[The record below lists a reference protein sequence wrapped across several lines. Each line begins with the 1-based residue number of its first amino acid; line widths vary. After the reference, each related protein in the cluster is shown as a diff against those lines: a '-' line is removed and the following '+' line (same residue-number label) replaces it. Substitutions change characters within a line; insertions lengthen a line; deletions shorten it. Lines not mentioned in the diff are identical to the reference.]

1 MEKEITNGTLIG
13 ILLIGLFV
21 LIGLSFG
28 IYRIAKDTANY
39 IQQQEVSI
47 EPTIEDIQATA
58 KQKLPEILLIVAGY
72 SLVSVSIAR
81 KKYIR
86 KDVVR
91 TFESVEDYVT
101 YCNNNCR
108 NLKEVPR
115 RLHSKDRLIALYD
128 AKDLSLWEYLVKP
141 YKSIDTDKVIST
153 EVGKEIELRGLV
165 ESSGYYYKIG
175 NHYIH
180 KDYLI
185 ADIGTEANFK
195 IYALHKNLTLL
206 PDRVIVNACELEI

>member
-1 MEKEITNGTLIG
+1 MEKEIANGTMIG

-28 IYRIAKDTANY
+28 IYRIAKDTANN
-39 IQQQEVSI
+39 IQQQEISI

-58 KQKLPEILLIVAGY
+58 KQKLPEILLIIAGY
-72 SLVSVSIAR
+72 SLVSVYIAR

-86 KDVVR
+86 EDIVG

-101 YCNNNCR
+101 YCTNNCR

-115 RLHSKDRLIALYD
+115 HIHSKDRLIALYGT
-128 AKDLSLWEYLVKP
+128 KDLSLWEYLVKP
-141 YKSIDTDKVIST
+141 YKSIDTGKIIST

-165 ESSGYYYKIG
+165 ESYGHYYKIG

-180 KDYLI
+180 KDYCIL
-185 ADIGTEANFK
+185 DIGTEADFK
-195 IYALHKNLTLL
+195 IYALHRNLTLL
-206 PDRVIVNACELEI
+206 PDRVVVSAYELAI